1 MPTLKSPTISGGGS
15 TYTKTKKRRQNA
27 FVIYRYC
34 PCLANPINEGCL
46 HSWLIT
52 NLNSHRLIL
61 KILVI
66 KLLKHET
73 VLKPFFIALSNDLRF
88 HAVYGDTSV
97 GSSNSVGG
105 AIALIPNKHLYGV
118 SDNTMDWERITAEPP
133 MPANL
138 SQNA

>member
-1 MPTLKSPTISGGGS
+1 M
-15 TYTKTKKRRQNA
+15 
-27 FVIYRYC
+27 
-34 PCLANPINEGCL
+34 
-46 HSWLIT
+46 
-52 NLNSHRLIL
+52 
-61 KILVI
+61 I